1 MRQMN
6 RTIATCLGA
15 GLLLLAGASRAS
27 AADLPKLQFSHGD
40 WEIACDNTRT
50 CRAAGYYIGRSGD
63 DDSEP
68 EPLAVSV
75 LLTRKAGPNAPV
87 QGEVQFGTYL
97 DDDTAKSLPKTLAP
111 TMKINGKAYGK
122 LMVPEEDW
130 TVDLSPAQ
138 TAALL
143 AALARVSKIE
153 WTDGPRT
160 WRLSDAGA
168 AAVLLKMD
176 EFQGRIGTPG
186 AVMRKG
192 TKPESSVL
200 PALPEPVVVI
210 PALDDRAVSLPK
222 ERLAA
227 LRTALQVDEET
238 CTETTDSEGKPGEI
252 TVNRLSG
259 GKLLASMPCW
269 RAAYNEGYAYWVINA
284 NPPYAPQLVTTAG
297 SDYQGGTIGGS
308 HKGRG
313 LGDCWSFEAWTWD
326 GRRFVQTSEGDT
338 GDCRLVAP
346 GGAWSLPVLV
356 TTVHKQDGKARP

>member
-1 MRQMN
+1 MN
-6 RTIATCLGA
+6 RTIAACA
-15 GLLLLAGASRAS
+15 GLLLLAGASHAS
-27 AADLPKLQFSHGD
+27 AADLPKLKFSHGD

-50 CRAAGYYIGRSGD
+50 CRAAGYYIGRSGE

-75 LLTRKAGPNAPV
+75 LLTRKAGPNTPV
-87 QGEVQFGTYL
+87 QGEVQFGTYM
-97 DDDTAKSLPKTLAP
+97 DDATAKSLPKTLAP

-130 TVDLSPAQ
+130 TVGLSPAQ
-138 TAALL
+138 TQALL
-143 AALARVSKIE
+143 AALTRVSKIE
-153 WTDGPRT
+153 WTDGART

-192 TKPESSVL
+192 AKPESSVL
-200 PALPEPVVVI
+200 PALAEPVVVT
-210 PALDDRAVSLPK
+210 PALDDKTIDLPK

-227 LRTALQVDEET
+227 LRKALQVDDET
-238 CTETTDSEGKPGEI
+238 CTESTDSEGKPADI
-252 TVNRLSG
+252 SVSRLTG
-259 GKLLASMPCW
+259 GKLLASMLCW
-269 RAAYNEGYAYWVINA
+269 RGAYNEGYAYWVVNA
-284 NPPYAPQLVTTAG
+284 QPPYAPQLVTTAG
-297 SDYQGGTIGGS
+297 TEYEGGTISGS

-313 LGDCWSFEAWTWD
+313 LGDCWAYESWTWD

-338 GDCRLVAP
+338 GDCRMVAP
-346 GGAWSLPVLV
+346 GGAWSLPVV
-356 TTVHKQDGKARP
+356 VATVRTAGEAGGKAQP